1 MGMDIANCPVCG
13 KIFVKGIRD
22 ICPNC
27 VKKQEEQYERCAE
40 YLRQHK
46 GITLYELSEAVDV
59 PVRQITK
66 FIREGRISIENAP
79 NMSYPCEVCGE
90 MIRENS
96 MCESCRSRL
105 IRDMAQALEEK
116 GKTPPHPAVSRLS
129 TKSAIVLKTAASPVF
144 N

>member
-40 YLRQHK
+40 YLRHHK

-116 GKTPPHPAVSRLS
+116 RENSASSGRESIKYKISDRL
-129 TKSAIVLKTAASPVF
+129 KDRR
-144 N
+144 